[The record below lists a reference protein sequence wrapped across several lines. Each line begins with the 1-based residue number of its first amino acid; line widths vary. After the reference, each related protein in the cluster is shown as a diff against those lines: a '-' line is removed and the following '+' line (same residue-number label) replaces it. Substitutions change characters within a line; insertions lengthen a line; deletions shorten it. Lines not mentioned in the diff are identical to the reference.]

1 MNRIKNLLSLL
12 ERVFNSRRLRTILG
26 VLLVCIVSFGYIFYL
41 VEPQIKTFG
50 DGIWWALVT
59 ITTVGYGDI
68 TPLTTIGRLVAG
80 TLMFVGLGLIAT
92 VTAIVSAKFISNYV
106 DHHTNDD
113 VLEKLEELEAEIEK
127 LKSLEED
134 ELEKLDELDAEIQ
147 DIKDKFLYRLF
158 FLIYCIMFNEI
169 SSSLNKLSLSLF
181 LKEVELKSNFSPSIN
196 S

>member
-1 MNRIKNLLSLL
+1 MNRIKNFINLI

-26 VLLVCIVSFGYIFYL
+26 VLIICIISFGYVFYL

-92 VTAIVSAKFISNYV
+92 VTAIVSAKFIANYV

-113 VLEKLEELEAEIEK
+113 VLEKLEELEEEIEK
-127 LKSLEED
+127 IEEIESNVVGKLKALEEEID
-134 ELEKLDELDAEIQ
+134 ELNKKIQ
-147 DIKDKFLYRLF
+147 
-158 FLIYCIMFNEI
+158 
-169 SSSLNKLSLSLF
+169 
-181 LKEVELKSNFSPSIN
+181 
-196 S
+196 

>member
-1 MNRIKNLLSLL
+1 LNRIKNFINLI

-26 VLLVCIVSFGYIFYL
+26 VLIICILSFGFVFYL

-68 TPLTTIGRLVAG
+68 TPATTLGKFVAG

-92 VTAIVSAKFISNYV
+92 VTAIVSAKFIANYV

-134 ELEKLDELDAEIQ
+134 ELEKLDELDSEIQ
-147 DIKDKFLYRLF
+147 NIKDKF
-158 FLIYCIMFNEI
+158 
-169 SSSLNKLSLSLF
+169 
-181 LKEVELKSNFSPSIN
+181 
-196 S
+196 